1 MMIRVCVS
9 GAAGKMGQ
17 EVARAVAAD
26 PDLALVGCADP
37 AGSGQPMSSFGIS
50 SNAVCLSN
58 ISECIATDRPDVIVD
73 FTAPGVVMTNI
84 KIGLE
89 AGVHMVVGTTGIEP
103 ADLAV
108 FEPVMRQTGANLLVA
123 PNFAVGAILMMR
135 FAQQA
140 ARYFPDAEIV
150 ELHHNA
156 KADAPSGTSL
166 KTAAHIAE
174 GRASAPAG
182 NPGGTEMVPG
192 ARGAERDGTRIHS
205 VRLPGLVAHQEVL
218 FGGQGQTLSIRHDS
232 IDRTSFMPGVV
243 MALKAVGDRPGLTFG
258 LENVLQ

>member
-1 MMIRVCVS
+1 
-9 GAAGKMGQ
+9 
-17 EVARAVAAD
+17 
-26 PDLALVGCADP
+26 
-37 AGSGQPMSSFGIS
+37 
-50 SNAVCLSN
+50 
-58 ISECIATDRPDVIVD
+58 
-73 FTAPGVVMTNI
+73 VVMTNI

-89 AGVHMVVGTTGIEP
+89 SGVHMVVGTTGIEA

-108 FEPVMRQTGANLLVA
+108 FEPIMAEKGANLLVA
-123 PNFAVGAILMMR
+123 PNFAIGAILMMR

-140 ARYFPDAEIV
+140 AKYFPDAEIV

-174 GRASAPAG
+174 GRAASPAG
-182 NPGGTEMVPG
+182 NPGGKETVSG

-205 VRLPGLVAHQEVL
+205 VRLPGLVAHQEVV

-243 MALKAVGDRPGLTFG
+243 MAIKAVGDRPGLTFG
-258 LENVLQ
+258 LESLLQ